1 MTICCFGCVA
11 DGVYFDELSRSS
23 RLIADFGT
31 ERTMNGFAN
40 FVHSALKPAL
50 YQS

>member
-1 MTICCFGCVA
+1 MTICCFGGVA
-11 DGVYFDELSRSS
+11 DVVYFDEFSKYS
-23 RLIADFGT
+23 RLLADFCI
-31 ERTMNGFAN
+31 ERTMNGFAS

>member
-1 MTICCFGCVA
+1 MTICCFCCVA
-11 DGVYFDELSRSS
+11 GGVCFDELSRSS

-31 ERTMNGFAN
+31 ERTMNGFAS